1 MSSEEKQ
8 NDAAIKSS
16 TLDVSFSDDNQG
28 WNSFLTNAKY
38 DVTSAVNKASGWYE
52 NAISSSKK
60 STSSWSGYLWDS
72 YESNTKYLSSLVLP
86 SASSSIDYKNDSPV
100 GNEIN
105 LVRDGS
111 SNTTTINTT
120 PLYSFL
126 FNRRSTFLGVLPYPP
141 NRVHYFAKPTTTSAV
156 QKKVSDLLLLNSSN
170 HDDEEW
176 KTRVFVNYEES
187 PQNHEPEKS
196 IPDHK
201 DSIPENSPTTS
212 FTPENSKNNS
222 GDNGTG
228 TQNLNSLNP
237 SNNTSQKSLQR
248 STINKRTI
256 QSRNNNRIKLSN
268 AESASQLAEGT
279 LRSLRD
285 LALEEALELYHSL
298 EHWNHRLEHP
308 LLARLELYPS
318 GQKYTS
324 IGNLKS
330 QIQAVL
336 ARRCAAIGELQQH
349 LLRAG
354 WSRGVAQW
362 GVLGKNQ
369 VSNYMLTP

>member
-1 MSSEEKQ
+1 MPSEEKES
-8 NDAAIKSS
+8 DATKKSS
-16 TLDVSFSDDNQG
+16 ILDVSSSNDNQD
-28 WNSFLTNAKY
+28 WTSLLTNAKD

-60 STSSWSGYLWDS
+60 STSSWAGYIWDS

-86 SASSSIDYKNDSPV
+86 SSSTSVEYNNDGPV

-111 SNTTTINTT
+111 SNTITTDNTT

-126 FNRRSTFLGVLPYPP
+126 FNRRNAFLGVFPYPP

-170 HDDEEW
+170 NDDEEW
-176 KTRVFVNYEES
+176 KTHVFVNNEDNPHRYD
-187 PQNHEPEKS
+187 PEKS
-196 IPDHK
+196 TSDHK
-201 DSIPENSPTTS
+201 DSIPENSPTTP
-212 FTPENSKNNS
+212 FIPKTSKTKS
-222 GDNGTG
+222 GDTYNHD
-228 TQNLNSLNP
+228 LLNP
-237 SNNTSQKSLQR
+237 SYNTSQKSLQQ
-248 STINKRTI
+248 SNIKKRTSH
-256 QSRNNNRIKLSN
+256 SRNKNNITLSN

-308 LLARLELYPS
+308 LLAKIELYPS

-369 VSNYMLTP
+369 VSNYILTF